1 MRVEGSMYGAKGWAA
16 RGAPGVIGAVNT
28 KTLITREPYIIKLS
42 AIYHRKAQTKT
53 DLSTS

>member
-1 MRVEGSMYGAKGWAA
+1 MGAKGWAA

-28 KTLITREPYIIKLS
+28 KTLIMREPYIVELS
-42 AIYHRKAQTKT
+42 VIHHWKAHTKT